1 MKKLFF
7 FALAGGIGFTV
18 DVSVLLLLLRFTP
31 LDPFS
36 ARIFAI
42 AAAMFA
48 TWTINRNFTFQKGG
62 RSVAK
67 EGIRYGSVGITSALI
82 NYAVYSGLLIQF
94 SEFRPIFAV
103 VIGSAIATM
112 WAYLGYSKFVFTEPK
127 NSPKE

>member
-7 FALAGGIGFTV
+7 FGLAGGIGFIV

-42 AAAMFA
+42 AAAMCC
-48 TWTINRNFTFQKGG
+48 TWMINRNFTFQKGG

-67 EGIRYGSVGITSALI
+67 EGMRYGSVGITSALI

-94 SEFRPIFAV
+94 SELRPIFAV
-103 VIGSAIATM
+103 VIASAIATI
-112 WAYLGYSKFVFTEPK
+112 WSYIGYSKFVFAAPK
-127 NSPKE
+127 NNPKK

>member
-7 FALAGGIGFTV
+7 FGLAGSIGFIA
-18 DVSVLLLLLRFTP
+18 DAGVLLLLLRFTP

-42 AAAMFA
+42 AAAMCC
-48 TWTINRNFTFQKGG
+48 TWMINRNFTFQKGG

-67 EGIRYGSVGITSALI
+67 EGMRYGSVGITSALI
-82 NYAVYSGLLIQF
+82 NFAIYSGLLIQF
-94 SEFRPIFAV
+94 SGLRPIFAV
-103 VIGSAIATM
+103 VIASAIATI
-112 WAYLGYSKFVFTEPK
+112 WSYIGYSKFVFTAPK